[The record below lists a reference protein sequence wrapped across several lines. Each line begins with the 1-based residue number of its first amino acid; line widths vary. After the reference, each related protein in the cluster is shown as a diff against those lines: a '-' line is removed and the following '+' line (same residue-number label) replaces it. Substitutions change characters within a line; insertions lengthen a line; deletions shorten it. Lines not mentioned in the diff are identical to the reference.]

1 MLSKEEAL
9 LKNKLYYLFISL
21 ILLGGFLYSQ
31 DPPEEFEFNQGYNQS
46 FYFFINMDIAGE
58 SLDEN
63 DWIGAFKTYD
73 ETQGGECIQS
83 EMNFDETMGGMC
95 SAIGQCYAGFEGCNP
110 EDCSEDLDVNNDG
123 LLSSCACPD
132 LNDDDLLASQ
142 SLNLCIGSRR
152 YGDCLDLNARN
163 CDIPVIGYD
172 GNCYSGGYIE
182 PGEYPYFKVYDH
194 SENETYYTE
203 ISDNH
208 PWNPNQFHVIDSLSV
223 IYDCNGELG
232 GYASLDT

>member
-73 ETQGGECIQS
+73 ETQ
-83 EMNFDETMGGMC
+83 F
-95 SAIGQCYAGFEGCNP
+95 
-110 EDCSEDLDVNNDG
+110 
-123 LLSSCACPD
+123 
-132 LNDDDLLASQ
+132 
-142 SLNLCIGSRR
+142 
-152 YGDCLDLNARN
+152 
-163 CDIPVIGYD
+163 
-172 GNCYSGGYIE
+172 
-182 PGEYPYFKVYDH
+182 
-194 SENETYYTE
+194 
-203 ISDNH
+203 
-208 PWNPNQFHVIDSLSV
+208 
-223 IYDCNGELG
+223 
-232 GYASLDT
+232 